1 MPATAAPDASATPT
15 PDSST
20 PMTHREVLETLSGL
34 LLGMF
39 VAILSST
46 VVSNALPRIVADLE
60 GTESGYTWIVTAT
73 LLATT
78 ISTPIWGK
86 LADLT
91 SKKRLVQVALGIFT
105 VSSMI
110 AGLAQNMETLIAMR
124 VFQGIGAG
132 GLTALSQVILA
143 SIVSPRE
150 RGRYSGYLGATFAL
164 GTVAG
169 PLVGGAITEHLS
181 WRWCFYVGVPFAI
194 AAAVVLQKT
203 LHLPT
208 IKRPVRID
216 YLGAMTIAG
225 GVSLLLVWVSL
236 AGHQF
241 DWASWETA
249 VMVPGG
255 IALLALTV
263 LVESRASE
271 PIIPLR
277 LFENRTVVLASLA
290 SLFVGVGLFA
300 STIFLGQYFQLAR
313 GDSPMM
319 AGVMTTPLILG
330 LFVTST
336 VSGRAVTRTGRW
348 KVWLVAGAATLT
360 VGLLL
365 MSRVGWDT
373 TYWLVAPA
381 MLVVGAGTGMMMQN
395 LVVAVQNEVSGPDLG
410 AASSFVAFTR
420 TMGGAFGVSALGA
433 LLGHRVE
440 EHTTE
445 GLAAAG
451 IHPPEGHGGRSIPSL
466 DQLPAPMR
474 PIVQAAYGDGI
485 AEIFLAGAP
494 FAFFALV
501 LCLLIRER
509 ALRETTS

>member
-1 MPATAAPDASATPT
+1 MNTTTKEDKKARR
-15 PDSST
+15 
-20 PMTHREVLETLSGL
+20 REVLQALIGVMV
-34 LLGMF
+34 GVF
-39 VAILSST
+39 VAMTSLTIVGTSLPTMIKELHGSQTMYTWVITASMLSST
-46 VVSNALPRIVADLE
+46 I
-60 GTESGYTWIVTAT
+60 AT
-73 LLATT
+73 IIA
-78 ISTPIWGK
+78 GK
-86 LADLT
+86 LADQFH
-91 SKKRLVQVALGIFT
+91 KKHLLMAGFALFAFGSLLSGFAWNTGALIGFRIVQGLGLGHQM
-105 VSSMI
+105 S
-110 AGLAQNMETLIAMR
+110 
-124 VFQGIGAG
+124 
-132 GLTALSQVILA
+132 LSQVVIA
-143 SIVSPRE
+143 TVTSPRE
-150 RGRYSGYLGATFAL
+150 RGQYNGYLGAVIAFA
-164 GTVAG
+164 TVAG
-169 PLVGGAITEHLS
+169 PVFGGFIVDLMG